1 MDGFWLPDESETTL
15 TRLLGALQFLTV
27 LPIHRSTCAP
37 GEAAAY
43 FPLVGAGIG
52 LMAAGAHLLLAK
64 GVAEPINAIFTV
76 LAMVLLSGALHE
88 DGLADC
94 ADAFGGQRPPDKI
107 LAILKDSRIG
117 AFGALALI
125 FSIGLR
131 WQAIAQ
137 TGSHLLET
145 LVAAGA
151 LSRASQVGLA
161 WVTPPAGE
169 GSGKLFAL
177 TLTTPRALTAILLAA
192 ALAAPLGV
200 IAFPAFVGS
209 AGITLIARDFFERRL
224 GGVNGDCC
232 GALSQIVEGFV
243 LLLCASIW

>member
-1 MDGFWLPDESETTL
+1 M

-27 LPIHRSTCAP
+27 LPIRRSTCAP

-43 FPLVGAGIG
+43 FPLVGALVGLAAAGTHTLLAYAVAPSINA
-52 LMAAGAHLLLAK
+52 LMA
-64 GVAEPINAIFTV
+64 V
-76 LAMVLLSGALHE
+76 LVMVLLTGALHE

-94 ADAFGGQRPPDKI
+94 ADAFGGGRPADKI

-137 TGSHLLET
+137 TGTHLLET
-145 LVAAGA
+145 MAAAGA
-151 LSRASQVGLA
+151 LSRAAQVGLG
-161 WVTPPAGE
+161 WISRPAGE

-177 TLTTPRALTAILLAA
+177 TLTTPRALMAFAIAIA
-192 ALAAPLGV
+192 IAVPLGV
-200 IAFPAFVGS
+200 VAFPAVVGT
-209 AGITLIARDFFERRL
+209 AGFTIIARDYFERHL

-232 GALSQIVEGFV
+232 GALSQLVEGFV

>member
-1 MDGFWLPDESETTL
+1 M
-15 TRLLGALQFLTV
+15 TRLLGALQFLTR
-27 LPIHRSTCAP
+27 LPIRRSTCPP

-43 FPLVGAGIG
+43 FPLVGAMIG
-52 LMAAGAHLLLAK
+52 VVAAGSHWLLSRA
-64 GVAEPINAIFTV
+64 VAEPINALLTV
-76 LAMVLLSGALHE
+76 LVMVLLSGALHE

-94 ADAFGGQRPPDKI
+94 ADAFGGGRSPDKI

-137 TGSHLLET
+137 TGSHGFEALA
-145 LVAAGA
+145 AAGA
-151 LSRASQVGLA
+151 LSRAAQVGLG
-161 WVTPPAGE
+161 WVARPAGE
-169 GSGKLFAL
+169 GSGRLFAL
-177 TLTTPRALTAILLAA
+177 TLTTPRALAAIVLAM

-200 IAFPAFVGS
+200 IALPAVIGS
-209 AGITLIARDFFERRL
+209 AGLTLIARDYFERHL

-232 GALSQIVEGFV
+232 GALSQVVEGFV

>member
-1 MDGFWLPDESETTL
+1 MDGLWLPHESETAL

-43 FPLVGAGIG
+43 FPLIGAGIG
-52 LMAAGAHLLLAK
+52 LTAAGLHLLLAK
-64 GVAEPINAIFTV
+64 GVAEPINALLTV

-117 AFGALALI
+117 AFGALALV

-137 TGSHLLET
+137 TGSHLFES

-151 LSRASQVGLA
+151 LSRAAQVGLA

-169 GSGKLFAL
+169 GSGRLFAL

-200 IAFPAFVGS
+200 IALPALVGS
-209 AGITLIARDFFERRL
+209 AGITLIARDYFERRL

-232 GALSQIVEGFV
+232 GALSQIVEGYV
-243 LLLCASIW
+243 LLLCSSIW

>member
-1 MDGFWLPDESETTL
+1 MDCEDS
-15 TRLLGALQFLTV
+15 RLN
-27 LPIHRSTCAP
+27 
-37 GEAAAY
+37 
-43 FPLVGAGIG
+43 
-52 LMAAGAHLLLAK
+52 LA
-64 GVAEPINAIFTV
+64 VAEPINALITV

-107 LAILKDSRIG
+107 LTILKDSRIG
-117 AFGALALI
+117 TFGALALI

-137 TGSHLLET
+137 TGSHLFEALA
-145 LVAAGA
+145 AAGA

-161 WVTPPAGE
+161 WITPPAGE

-177 TLTTPRALTAILLAA
+177 SLTTPRALAAMVLAA
-192 ALAAPLGV
+192 AISASLGV
-200 IAFPAFVGS
+200 IALPAVVGT
-209 AGITLIARDFFERRL
+209 AGITLIARDYFERRL

-232 GALSQIVEGFV
+232 GALSQVIEGLV

>member
-1 MDGFWLPDESETTL
+1 MI
-15 TRLLGALQFLTV
+15 RLLGALQFLTV
-27 LPIHRSTCAP
+27 LPVRRSTCAP

-43 FPLVGAGIG
+43 FPVVGAVIG
-52 LMAAGAHLLLAK
+52 LVAAGVHWLLGQ
-64 GVAEPINAIFTV
+64 GVAEPIGALLTV
-76 LAMVLLSGALHE
+76 LAMVLMSGALHE

-94 ADAFGGQRPPDKI
+94 ADAFGGQRPPEKI

-117 AFGALALI
+117 TFGALALV

-137 TGSHLLET
+137 TGSHLFEALA
-145 LVAAGA
+145 AAGA
-151 LSRASQVGLA
+151 LSRAAQVGLA

-177 TLTTPRALTAILLAA
+177 TLTTPRAVTAIAVA
-192 ALAAPLGV
+192 TVFAAPLGLVAVPAV
-200 IAFPAFVGS
+200 IGS
-209 AGITLIARDFFERRL
+209 AGITLLGRDYFERRL

-232 GALSQIVEGFV
+232 GALSQVVEGYI

>member
-1 MDGFWLPDESETTL
+1 M
-15 TRLLGALQFLTV
+15 TRLLGALQFLTI
-27 LPIHRSTCAP
+27 LPIRRSTCAP

-43 FPLVGAGIG
+43 FPLVGALIG
-52 LMAAGAHLLLAK
+52 LAAAGLHLLLSKAL
-64 GVAEPINAIFTV
+64 AEPINALLTV

-94 ADAFGGQRPPDKI
+94 ADAFGGQRSPDKI

-137 TGSHLLET
+137 TGSHLLESMA
-145 LVAAGA
+145 AAGA
-151 LSRASQVGLA
+151 VSRAAQVGLA
-161 WVTPPAGE
+161 WVSRPAGE
-169 GSGKLFAL
+169 GAGKLFAL
-177 TLTTPRALTAILLAA
+177 TLTTPRALAAFAIAIA
-192 ALAAPLGV
+192 ISAPLGV
-200 IAFPAFVGS
+200 IALPVVVGG
-209 AGITLIARDFFERRL
+209 AGFTLIARDYFERHL

-232 GALSQIVEGFV
+232 GALSQVVEGFV

>member
-1 MDGFWLPDESETTL
+1 M

-27 LPIHRSTCAP
+27 LPIRRSTCAP

-43 FPLVGAGIG
+43 FPLVGALVG
-52 LMAAGAHLLLAK
+52 LAAAGTHTLLAYA
-64 GVAEPINAIFTV
+64 VAPSINALISV
-76 LAMVLLSGALHE
+76 LVMVLLTGALHE

-94 ADAFGGQRPPDKI
+94 ADAFGGSRPPDKI
-107 LAILKDSRIG
+107 LAILKDSCIG
-117 AFGALALI
+117 TFGALALL

-145 LVAAGA
+145 MAAAGA
-151 LSRASQVGLA
+151 LSRAAQVGLG
-161 WVTPPAGE
+161 WISRPVGE
-169 GSGKLFAL
+169 GSGKSFAL
-177 TLTTPRALTAILLAA
+177 TLTTPRALMAFSLAIVI
-192 ALAAPLGV
+192 ALPLGV
-200 IAFPAFVGS
+200 VAIPAVVGT
-209 AGITLIARDFFERRL
+209 AGFTIIARDYFERHL

-232 GALSQIVEGFV
+232 GALSQLVEGFV

>member
-1 MDGFWLPDESETTL
+1 
-15 TRLLGALQFLTV
+15 
-27 LPIHRSTCAP
+27 
-37 GEAAAY
+37 
-43 FPLVGAGIG
+43 
-52 LMAAGAHLLLAK
+52 
-64 GVAEPINAIFTV
+64 
-76 LAMVLLSGALHE
+76 MVLMSGALHE

-94 ADAFGGQRPPDKI
+94 ADAFGGQRPPEKI

-117 AFGALALI
+117 TFGALALV

-137 TGSHLLET
+137 TGSHLFEALA
-145 LVAAGA
+145 AAGA
-151 LSRASQVGLA
+151 LSRAAQVGLA

-177 TLTTPRALTAILLAA
+177 TLTTPRAVTAIAVA
-192 ALAAPLGV
+192 TVFAAPLGLVAVPAV
-200 IAFPAFVGS
+200 IGS
-209 AGITLIARDFFERRL
+209 AGITLLGRDYFERRL

-232 GALSQIVEGFV
+232 GALSQVVEGYI